1 MTTSGDGPHVDWALT
16 EMRLD
21 ILRDHCGDLCDT
33 TKSVSK
39 DRFRFKKGP
48 IIWSFLFLIIR
59 LCKIFLTLKRL
70 LRTQEISWGP
80 SQPRNWHKYSVK
92 EYKNLFLD
100 WLSQTFHFA
109 WKTFWLVCYAEGKII
124 AQIPFFF
131 FVNNFPFSLLCGKIF
146 LSISRECRHLMTGRT
161 TFIWVTISI
170 KSVGLINMLN

>member
-1 MTTSGDGPHVDWALT
+1 MTASGDSPHVDWAVT
-16 EMRLD
+16 ERRLD

-33 TKSVSK
+33 SKSVSK
-39 DRFRFKKGP
+39 DRFRFKKVP

-59 LCKIFLTLKRL
+59 LCKIFLTLKRP

-80 SQPRNWHKYSVK
+80 SQPRNWHRYSVK

-124 AQIPFFF
+124 EQILFFF
-131 FVNNFPFSLLCGKIF
+131 LLIIF
-146 LSISRECRHLMTGRT
+146 LAACWLERYSSQYQENVDI
-161 TFIWVTISI
+161 
-170 KSVGLINMLN
+170 